1 MQEVCM
7 KFRCVWSIVLILG
20 LAAAGTQAEAAGD
33 RAVIAHSAYDLEEK
47 GNQEFSTRSLFTEDW
62 TGKQETTFFFNDG
75 FGRLTEFHEYTEGAR
90 IFLIIRQNMNVVW
103 QGSCRVTDHRFSVYR
118 RESNGRV
125 YFQIRMGQ
133 HEYSAEI
140 GRDDRWTV
148 TESGLPVAS
157 DPIEL
162 SWNA

>member
-1 MQEVCM
+1 M

-47 GNQEFSTRSLFTEDW
+47 GNQEFSTRSLFTEDG

-90 IFLIIRQNMNVVW
+90 MFLIIRQNMNVVW

-125 YFQIRMGQ
+125 YFRYAWVNMSIPLK
-133 HEYSAEI
+133 SAVMT
-140 GRDDRWTV
+140 GGPLRKAV
-148 TESGLPVAS
+148 FPLPRI
-157 DPIEL
+157 P
-162 SWNA
+162 

>member
-47 GNQEFSTRSLFTEDW
+47 G
-62 TGKQETTFFFNDG
+62 KQETTFFFNDG

-90 IFLIIRQNMNVVW
+90 MFLIIRQNMNVVW

-148 TESGLPVAS
+148 TEGGLPVAS

>member
-1 MQEVCM
+1 M

-47 GNQEFSTRSLFTEDW
+47 GNQEFSTRSLFTEDG

-90 IFLIIRQNMNVVW
+90 MFLIIRQNMNVVW
-103 QGSCRVTDHRFSVYR
+103 QEAAASRITGSQSI
-118 RESNGRV
+118 EGN
-125 YFQIRMGQ
+125 RMDVFIFR
-133 HEYSAEI
+133 YAWVNMSIPLKSAVMTGGPLRKAVFPLLRI
-140 GRDDRWTV
+140 
-148 TESGLPVAS
+148 P
-157 DPIEL
+157 
-162 SWNA
+162 